1 MAVARLVVDRWLLER
16 RPAPDLADWLVCVW
30 RGDLGEAA
38 MPLPDERLDLVWV
51 DDGSLW
57 LSGPETSS
65 WSRGYP
71 PGTTAV
77 GVGFKPGVGPPVLH
91 LAASEVRD
99 ARVRLE
105 ALWGDR
111 QARELAERVAAHPDD
126 GGRARELER
135 AVRRLAAGARPVDEV
150 ALEVA
155 AGLNRPRPAS
165 VLELSRAVGLSQRQ
179 LYRRRLAAFGY
190 GPAVLARMLRLRR
203 ALWLARSQQGPLR
216 LAELAAA
223 AGYFDQQH
231 LAHEVRAIMG
241 TTPTGLLAPADV

>member
-16 RPAPDLADWLVCVW
+16 RPAPNLADRLVCVW

-57 LSGPETSS
+57 LSGPETTS
-65 WSRGYP
+65 WPRGYG

-77 GVGFKPGVGPPVLH
+77 GVGFKPGVGPPLLG
-91 LAASEVRD
+91 LAAAEVCD
-99 ARVRLE
+99 ARVGLAE
-105 ALWGDR
+105 LWGDR
-111 QARELAERVAAHPDD
+111 HAGELAERVAAQPDD
-126 GGRARELER
+126 RERARELER
-135 AVRRLAAGARPVDEV
+135 AVRGLAAGARPVDQV

-155 AGLNRPRPAS
+155 ARLNQP
-165 VLELSRAVGLSQRQ
+165 RAVLVADLSGAMGLSERQ
-179 LYRRRLAAFGY
+179 IHRRCMAAFGY
-190 GPAVLARMLRLRR
+190 GPGVLARMLRLRR
-203 ALWLARSQQGPLR
+203 ALQLARSHQGELR

-223 AGYFDQQH
+223 AGYFDQPH

-241 TTPTGLLAPADV
+241 TTPTRLLRSR